1 MQHGENVVQDQPL
14 VQMLEELAD
23 ANQAVDTDRQ
33 QTRVDAKLLDPRQQG
48 CLGSLEFQKTCPKVD
63 AWILS
68 WSGAFQMI
76 IPTLGKYKI
85 FVFFTPPLMISLS

>member
-63 AWILS
+63 GINNTT
-68 WSGAFQMI
+68 I
-76 IPTLGKYKI
+76 
-85 FVFFTPPLMISLS
+85 

>member
-1 MQHGENVVQDQPL
+1 MQHGENVVEDQPL

-48 CLGSLEFQKTCPKVD
+48 CLGSLELQKTCPKVD
-63 AWILS
+63 GINNTT
-68 WSGAFQMI
+68 I
-76 IPTLGKYKI
+76 
-85 FVFFTPPLMISLS
+85 

>member
-33 QTRVDAKLLDPRQQG
+33 QTRVDAKLLDPRKQGSFRGLELQQ
-48 CLGSLEFQKTCPKVD
+48 T
-63 AWILS
+63 
-68 WSGAFQMI
+68 
-76 IPTLGKYKI
+76 
-85 FVFFTPPLMISLS
+85 